1 MTSGGGANGDGTVFS
16 IPVSGGTLT
25 TLLDFNGP
33 NGAYP
38 TGSLILSGS
47 TLYGMTGGGG
57 NGGYGTIFSE
67 PVTGGTPTTLFSFD
81 YSSGSQPFGSLILSG
96 STLYGTTHQG
106 GLYGYGT
113 IFSEPVTGGTPTVL
127 CSFSGSGQGPYGS
140 LILSGSTLYGMT
152 EGGGTNGTYGTI
164 FSEPVTGGTPT
175 TLFSFPLNGAAGA
188 DPHGS
193 LILSGSTLYGMTS
206 LNGANGSGTIFSEP
220 VTGGTPT
227 TLFSFSA
234 NGVNG
239 AEPAGSLILSGS
251 TLYGMTEFGG
261 ANTDGTIFAESVAG
275 GTPTTLVSFTGDD
288 GSYPG
293 AAPMG
298 DLTLSGSTLYGMTQ
312 YGGAN
317 GDGTV
322 FALTLPTPE
331 PSTFALLAAGAI
343 SLVGYGWRRRRVAKR
358 TAQPE
363 PQDDSPATLAFPS
376 QSSHHSARRAA

>member
-1 MTSGGGANGDGTVFS
+1 MTRA
-16 IPVSGGTLT
+16 
-25 TLLDFNGP
+25 
-33 NGAYP
+33 AARRP
-38 TGSLILSGS
+38 TGRNQTIILARRRHASLRQIKPDLA
-47 TLYGMTGGGG
+47 T
-57 NGGYGTIFSE
+57 
-67 PVTGGTPTTLFSFD
+67 
-81 YSSGSQPFGSLILSG
+81 
-96 STLYGTTHQG
+96 
-106 GLYGYGT
+106 
-113 IFSEPVTGGTPTVL
+113 
-127 CSFSGSGQGPYGS
+127 
-140 LILSGSTLYGMT
+140 
-152 EGGGTNGTYGTI
+152 
-164 FSEPVTGGTPT
+164 
-175 TLFSFPLNGAAGA
+175 
-188 DPHGS
+188 
-193 LILSGSTLYGMTS
+193 
-206 LNGANGSGTIFSEP
+206 P